1 MKTYHSDQV
10 LPKPP
15 LVAYMNLNIYESK
28 GKLVQSKFR
37 TNAKNERKVFG
48 NCGRKNYEIYKT
60 AETDEKGSEFNYSS
74 NETFLD

>member
-15 LVAYMNLNIYESK
+15 LVAYMKLNIYESK
-28 GKLVQSKFR
+28 GKFVQSKFR

-60 AETDEKGSEFNYSS
+60 VETVEKGSEFKYSS